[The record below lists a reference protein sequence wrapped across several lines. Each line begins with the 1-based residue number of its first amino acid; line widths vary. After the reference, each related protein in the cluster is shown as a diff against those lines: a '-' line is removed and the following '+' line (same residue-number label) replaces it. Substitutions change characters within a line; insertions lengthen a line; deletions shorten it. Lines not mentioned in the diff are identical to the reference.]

1 MNTATQATLFDLNI
15 GNLER
20 QVEKDIKN
28 RGGNLIQR
36 LQTSRP
42 DYYTVEIDERQKDF
56 DTLQEVYSE
65 MEAALSGEFSHFCIQ
80 AHYLLAEGE
89 GEASITLILQD
100 S

>member
-1 MNTATQATLFDLNI
+1 MNTATQATLFDL
-15 GNLER
+15 G
-20 QVEKDIKN
+20 VFGDATKK
-28 RGGNLIQR
+28 RGGRLIER
-36 LQTSRP
+36 IQTSEP

-56 DTLQEVYSE
+56 DGLQEVYRE

-89 GEASITLILQD
+89 GEASITLILKD